1 MDRGVRRD
9 FYYWRLVATGFCFVA
24 FGVGGLIIG
33 VVVAPLLSLC
43 IRDRPRL
50 HRLVRRIIHLSFR
63 VFISMMKGLGVLT
76 YAIRG
81 RERLAAPGELVI
93 ATHRTL
99 IDVVF
104 LVACIPNA
112 VCVVKDGVYRNLAFG
127 ALVRSAGYVNSA
139 DAELSLQHSIEALK
153 SGATLVIFPEGTRS
167 SDAAEPRLRRGAA
180 YIAMATGQALTPV
193 RITCDPIS
201 LTKSVPW
208 YEIPARRMHFDIAVG
223 ARIAVETTAIEQS
236 KHVAA
241 RALTARVKDFFL
253 EDAPLYE

>member
-1 MDRGVRRD
+1 VKRD
-9 FYYWRLVATGFCFVA
+9 FYYWRLVATGICFAA
-24 FGVGGLIIG
+24 FGVGGFVIG

-43 IRDRPRL
+43 IADRPRL
-50 HRLVRRIIHLSFR
+50 HRVVRRLIHLSFR
-63 VFISMMKGLGVLT
+63 VFVGLMKGVGVLT
-76 YAIRG
+76 YSIHG
-81 RERLAAPGELVI
+81 RERLEAPGQLVI

-112 VCVVKDGVYRNLAFG
+112 VCIVKDGVFRSWALG
-127 ALVRSAGYVNSA
+127 ALVRAAGYVNGGG
-139 DAELSLQHSIEALK
+139 DAELSLQRAIDALK

-167 SDAAEPRLRRGAA
+167 SDAAQPRLRRGAA
-180 YIAMATGQALTPV
+180 YIAMATGKPLTPV
-193 RITCDPIS
+193 RLTCDPIT
-201 LTKSVPW
+201 LTKSEHW
-208 YEIPARRMHFDIAVG
+208 YEIPARRVHFEIGVG
-223 ARIAVETTAIEQS
+223 ARIGVDPATPAS